1 MVQGLSF
8 ALLAGV
14 LAYLYRVTSHRH
26 ERLPAVA
33 LVLGVA
39 GPILFGVAGVL
50 LDISRVGLA
59 DDFLREM
66 TGYTPPLFAE
76 ADAENLL
83 EERDGVAVAL
93 GAGGTLGLAFS
104 MVLLNLNAMRVGLL
118 GRFLGVIGI
127 ITGALYVIPVFTGP
141 AILQLFWL
149 GSLVAL
155 FLDRWPGGRGP
166 AWDSGEAAPWPSA
179 AERRGLTPASRRED
193 EADAS
198 EAGGVRG
205 NGEDPGAGPE
215 AGDTVS
221 ARPRKRKRKRRR

>member
-8 ALLAGV
+8 ALLAVV

-66 TGYTPPLFAE
+66 TSYTPPLFAE
-76 ADAENLL
+76 ADAEELL
-83 EERDGVAVAL
+83 DERDGLAVAL

-118 GRFLGVIGI
+118 SRFLAVIGI

-149 GSLVAL
+149 GSLAML
-155 FLDRWPGGRGP
+155 FLNRWPGGRGP
-166 AWDSGEAAPWPSA
+166 AWESGEAVPWPSA
-179 AERRGLTPASRRED
+179 AQRRGLAAPGGEGGASD
-193 EADAS
+193 AD
-198 EAGGVRG
+198 
-205 NGEDPGAGPE
+205 GPE
-215 AGDTVS
+215 PGPGPDDPE
-221 ARPRKRKRKRRR
+221 RPRPKKRKRKRRR

>member
-1 MVQGLSF
+1 VVQGLSF
-8 ALLAGV
+8 ALLAVV
-14 LAYLYRVTSHRH
+14 LAYLYRVTKHRH

-66 TGYTPPLFAE
+66 TSYTPPLFAE

-149 GSLVAL
+149 GSLAML

-166 AWDSGEAAPWPSA
+166 AWERGEAVPWPSA
-179 AERRGLTPASRRED
+179 AKRRGLEPGSGDDEGDGADGERSELGSGPDEPPGPRPA
-193 EADAS
+193 
-198 EAGGVRG
+198 
-205 NGEDPGAGPE
+205 
-215 AGDTVS
+215 
-221 ARPRKRKRKRRR
+221 KRKRKRRR